1 MKRQIAPFASPRL
14 PNPAMLWH
22 AVTPGDN
29 LITTLEIRK
38 YDDVHGG
45 FPDTR
50 RGAIMLY
57 HNWSSPIFPQLSN
70 IELMM
75 AM

>member
-1 MKRQIAPFASPRL
+1 
-14 PNPAMLWH
+14 MLWH
-22 AVTPGDN
+22 AVNPGDN

-38 YDDVHGG
+38 YDDAHGG

-50 RGAIMLY
+50 RGAVMLY

-75 AM
+75 AK